1 MRLQKDKM
9 LIDTAVLS
17 LFSVGLQGL
26 GLLFNVFLTRRLGSA
41 AVGEMTLM
49 TSFYALAAVLSGGSG
64 FVAVSRFLAEE
75 LGCGG
80 DPARIFR
87 YVLRFCGVIS
97 SSVTAILFV
106 SAPLLE
112 AKFPDAGC
120 TAIRILCLS
129 LPVSAF
135 TGCLKGRCY
144 AFQRVYVPVIAE
156 YAEFIVRSG
165 VLAFAVVFLLPEN
178 KVTVLTAYA
187 LSVLAGQGTAVIVL
201 LSARIRYPGKSC
213 ICSLT
218 VSSFLRQILPMI
230 GNACLVAVL
239 STANDA
245 LVPLTLLQYGSSTE
259 EALSQFGEF
268 EAIIIPTLFF
278 PSVVQCFQSALL
290 VPELSRARAENRQN
304 DIRIRTQR
312 MLEQTVSYALFA
324 VLIFSQFGGQIG
336 KLLGGDAFTGLILRQ
351 MAPIVPFIYLEIIL
365 EGILRGLGK
374 QNFSS
379 VNYLAEYI
387 VRISVLLICVPLF
400 GFYGIMLSYIACNLS
415 GNAVRLYFVLRVTG
429 LKPVWKRILFAPFS
443 AMLVCMLML
452 RICAKP
458 QALTGLCA
466 IPMLFV
472 LTGIYWGSIYIC
484 KEIRNFRVSE
494 IRIQT
499 NGKKRITR

>member
-178 KVTVLTAYA
+178 RAGDSCHRFA
-187 LSVLAGQGTAVIVL
+187 ERPHPLSREKLHMQSDRQQ
-201 LSARIRYPGKSC
+201 LSPADS
-213 ICSLT
+213 
-218 VSSFLRQILPMI
+218 
-230 GNACLVAVL
+230 
-239 STANDA
+239 ANDR
-245 LVPLTLLQYGSSTE
+245 
-259 EALSQFGEF
+259 
-268 EAIIIPTLFF
+268 
-278 PSVVQCFQSALL
+278 QC
-290 VPELSRARAENRQN
+290 
-304 DIRIRTQR
+304 
-312 MLEQTVSYALFA
+312 
-324 VLIFSQFGGQIG
+324 
-336 KLLGGDAFTGLILRQ
+336 
-351 MAPIVPFIYLEIIL
+351 
-365 EGILRGLGK
+365 
-374 QNFSS
+374 
-379 VNYLAEYI
+379 
-387 VRISVLLICVPLF
+387 
-400 GFYGIMLSYIACNLS
+400 LS
-415 GNAVRLYFVLRVTG
+415 GG
-429 LKPVWKRILFAPFS
+429 S
-443 AMLVCMLML
+443 AQYS
-452 RICAKP
+452 K
-458 QALTGLCA
+458 
-466 IPMLFV
+466 
-472 LTGIYWGSIYIC
+472 
-484 KEIRNFRVSE
+484 
-494 IRIQT
+494 
-499 NGKKRITR
+499 